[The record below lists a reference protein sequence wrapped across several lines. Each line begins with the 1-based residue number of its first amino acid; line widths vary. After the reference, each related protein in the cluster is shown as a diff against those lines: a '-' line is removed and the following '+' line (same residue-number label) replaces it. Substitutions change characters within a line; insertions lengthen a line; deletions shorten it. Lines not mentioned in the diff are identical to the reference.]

1 MTSQLMWDV
10 TVLASARLF
19 EKAGD
24 KTRARAAIRQRNS
37 FTRLPNLL
45 APQLLETARL
55 SLALGDRSA
64 AMREYAHYLA
74 LRDDPDPS
82 LVPERRGA
90 EQALASLRRV
100 AKTAVRAAYPRNDS
114 SERRRYAN

>member
-1 MTSQLMWDV
+1 M
-10 TVLASARLF
+10 LASARLF

-24 KTRARAAIRQRNS
+24 KTRARTAVRQRNS

-64 AMREYAHYLA
+64 AVREYEHYLA

-82 LVPERRGA
+82 LVPERRRA

-100 AKTAVRAAYPRNDS
+100 AKNRH
-114 SERRRYAN
+114 

>member
-90 EQALASLRRV
+90 EQALASLRHV
-100 AKTAVRAAYPRNDS
+100 ANN
-114 SERRRYAN
+114 RR